1 MDDNLTAVLIVLIS
15 VLGPIWIVFHYR
27 AKGQKAGM
35 LSASDAAVVDGLNQ
49 TAVRLEQRV
58 AALERILDVEVPAW
72 RAGFEEIGER
82 NDRKVG

>member
-35 LSASDAAVVDGLNQ
+35 LSASDAAVVENLNQ
-49 TAVRLEQRV
+49 TAARLEQRV
-58 AALERILDVEVPAW
+58 AALERILDAEVPAW
-72 RAGFEEIGER
+72 RGSYDSGEFLGRQAG
-82 NDRKVG
+82 

>member
-35 LSASDAAVVDGLNQ
+35 LSASDAAVVENLNQ
-49 TAVRLEQRV
+49 TAARLEQRV

-72 RAGFEEIGER
+72 RGSYDSGEFLGRQAG
-82 NDRKVG
+82 

>member
-35 LSASDAAVVDGLNQ
+35 LSASDAAVVETLNQ
-49 TAVRLEQRV
+49 TAARLEQRV

-72 RAGFEEIGER
+72 RGSYDSGEVFGRQAG
-82 NDRKVG
+82 